1 MLRSL
6 LVVGGLLPLLLG
18 RVNAQSQVVA
28 WPPLA
33 ELSTSSIYLERT
45 PRPLDPSS
53 LASTASDTT
62 VRQIKPTHWK
72 EGGLVGALVLGG
84 LGVWLGNEI
93 CQNSDDTTASCTG
106 AVIGGGLGGGILGFL
121 IGALI
126 GGQIPKHS
134 VSEPAD
140 ST

>member
-1 MLRSL
+1 VLRSL
-6 LVVGGLLPLLLG
+6 LLVGGLLPLLFG
-18 RVNAQSQVVA
+18 RANAQGQVVT

-33 ELSTSSIYLERT
+33 QLSASSVYLERSPT
-45 PRPLDPSS
+45 PLDPPW
-53 LASTASDTT
+53 LAAVASDTT

-72 EGGLVGALVLGG
+72 EGGLVGALVVGAF
-84 LGVWLGNEI
+84 GVWLGSEI
-93 CQNSDDTTASCTG
+93 CHNADDVSESCTG

-134 VSEPAD
+134 ASEPAD

>member
-1 MLRSL
+1 VLRSL
-6 LVVGGLLPLLLG
+6 VFVGSLFPLLFG
-18 RVNAQSQVVA
+18 RADAQSQVVA
-28 WPPLA
+28 WPQLA
-33 ELSTSSIYLERT
+33 GLSTSSIYLERSPT
-45 PRPLDPSS
+45 PLDPPR
-53 LASTASDTT
+53 LAAVASDTT

-72 EGGLVGALVLGG
+72 EGGLVGALVVGAFG
-84 LGVWLGNEI
+84 AWLGNEV
-93 CQNSDDTTASCTG
+93 CHNADDLSESCTG

-134 VSEPAD
+134 ASEPAD